1 MKQSIRYF
9 AIGLATASLAIF
21 IVYTFFD
28 NNQKQASNESIDEK
42 IEDVK
47 EKGYR
52 VLSEE
57 DYIELAVNSE
67 EENPKDK
74 EDNKD
79 SNKKDDEKNDE
90 KDKKDEDKDD
100 EDEDESYTLH
110 IKENMLGPEVSQLL
124 EENGIIDDADKFTKM
139 LDDDG
144 YSEYIQLGKH
154 KLTSDMSAK
163 EVAKTI
169 TNK

>member
-28 NNQKQASNESIDEK
+28 NNQKQASDESIDEK

-67 EENPKDK
+67 EENEEDK

-79 SNKKDDEKNDE
+79 SSKKDEDKN
-90 KDKKDEDKDD
+90 DKKDEDKDD
-100 EDEDESYTLH
+100 DDEVESYTLH

-124 EENGIIDDADKFTKM
+124 EENDIIDDADKFTKM

-154 KLTSDMSAK
+154 KLTSDMSEK
-163 EVAKTI
+163 EVAKAI